1 MKTPAEQTTSV
12 WMATEK
18 RPAYGPLNENQRAD
32 VCIVGAGIAGLSTA
46 YQLVNAG
53 LTVVL
58 LDDGPIG
65 GGQTQRTTAHLSN
78 AIDDRYFEI
87 ERLHGIEGS
96 KLAAQSHGAAID
108 RIEAIVKNEVIDCD
122 FERLDGYLFPSEKHN
137 QELLQRELEAAH
149 RAGLQGVE
157 MIRRA
162 PIDSFD
168 SGPCLRFPRQAQ
180 FHPLKYLSGLASA
193 LVGQGCKIFS
203 GSHASS
209 IQGGKPAKVEVKGG
223 FSVLCDAVVVA
234 TNTPINDMVAIHTK
248 QAPYSTYAIGVA
260 IPKGSVPHA
269 LYWDT
274 GYSEDANAYHYVRV
288 APDNQPGSE
297 VLVVGGEDH
306 KSGQASGTEARF
318 QRLLEWTKKRF
329 AMAGEMR
336 FHWSGQVMETVDGLG
351 FIGRNPG
358 DEENVYI
365 ATGDSGMGMTHGV
378 IAGILLTD
386 LIAKREN
393 PWAGLYDPSR
403 KRMKAAGE
411 YARENLN
418 VAWQYKDWVTS
429 GDVASPDDL
438 KPGQGAV
445 MRRGLGK
452 VALYRDE
459 KGSLTECT
467 ATCPHMGCIV
477 HWNPTEKT
485 FDCPCHGSRFDKHGR
500 VVIGPANSDLA
511 KREE

>member
-1 MKTPAEQTTSV
+1 MKTPAEQTTSL

-18 RPAYGPLNENQRAD
+18 RPTYGPLKENQRAD
-32 VCIVGAGIAGLSTA
+32 VCVVGAGIAGLSTA
-46 YQLVNAG
+46 YHLMKLGYAVI
-53 LTVVL
+53 V

-78 AIDDRYFEI
+78 AIDDRFFEM
-87 ERLHGIEGS
+87 ERLHGQEGS
-96 KLAAQSHGAAID
+96 KLAAESHGAAID
-108 RIEAIVKNEVIDCD
+108 RIESIVRDQAIDCD

-137 QELLQRELEAAH
+137 QELLQREMEAAH
-149 RAGLQGVE
+149 RAGLKDVE

-162 PIDSFD
+162 PVASFD
-168 SGPCLRFPRQAQ
+168 TGPCLRFPRQGQ
-180 FHPLKYLSGLASA
+180 FHPLKYLSGLARS
-193 LVGQGCKIFS
+193 LLGQGCRIYS
-203 GSHASS
+203 GSHAQS
-209 IQGGKPAKVEVKGG
+209 IKGGAPAKVEVKGG
-223 FSVLCDAVVVA
+223 FSVVCDHVVVA
-234 TNTPINDMVAIHTK
+234 TNTPINDMLAIHTK
-248 QAPYSTYAIGVA
+248 QAPYATYAIGVA

-288 APDNQPGSE
+288 APDVDAATE

-306 KSGQASGTEARF
+306 KTGQATDTQERF
-318 QRLLEWTKKRF
+318 GRLLEWTKKRF
-329 AMAGEMR
+329 TMAGAVR
-336 FHWSGQVMETVDGLG
+336 FQWSGQVMESIDGLA

-358 DEENVYI
+358 DDENVYV
-365 ATGDSGMGMTHGV
+365 ATGDSGMGMTHGT
-378 IAGILLTD
+378 IAGMLISD
-386 LIAKREN
+386 LIAKRES
-393 PWAGLYDPSR
+393 PWAALYDPSR
-403 KRMKAAGE
+403 KKVKAVGE
-411 YARENLN
+411 FAYENLN

-429 GDVASPDDL
+429 GDISSPDDL

-452 VALYRDE
+452 VTLYRDE

-477 HWNPTEKT
+477 HWNVTEKT